1 MREPGP
7 SLTRLTD
14 LIAGRGGED
23 AAVLA
28 DDPEG
33 LYTLGAAE
41 LSGRIGKVAR
51 GLFARGVERGER
63 VGLFAPP
70 SPEWIA
76 VRLGIGAAGAVSVPI
91 DPLASPDEVAMICRA
106 SAMVRLFTSA
116 SHLPL
121 LDGIHAEKLREII
134 VMDEAGPAP
143 EAKGLCRVSLR
154 ELAAAAADG
163 AALPDLSGGEPA
175 MMVFTSGTTG
185 APKYFTLSYDNIEAN
200 VRAIAGTGLIGGN
213 DRLLVPLPLHH
224 VYPFVVGV
232 LVPLWTGAVIVLP
245 QAAQGPAIVRAL
257 ERSRATMMI
266 GVPRLYQALVAG
278 IEAQARAKG
287 TAASRLFNA
296 MLALCIAA
304 KSRLGVNLGRRL
316 FGAVHARFGGSMRLM
331 VSAGAKL
338 EAPVIWKIEGL
349 GFDLLTGYGLAETAS
364 AFTGNVPGAKRI
376 GSEGRP
382 LSGGSA
388 RIAKLAD
395 VEALPG
401 ADGEIQLKGPSVFA
415 GYLDNPEANA
425 QAFTEDGWFRT
436 GDLGS
441 IDADGFVY
449 VTGRAKEM
457 IVLGGGKNVF
467 PEDLERIYAETPY
480 FTEIAVLERDGDLVA
495 LIVPDLEKIHADGYA
510 SLDDVVR
517 VAISAKA
524 QGLAPH
530 QRLSGYAISREPLPR
545 TRLGKYQRFLLPQ
558 LYDRAMKGETRP
570 VESAEP
576 SEEDKALLADPTAAA
591 AWEVMRE
598 RYAEK
603 RLSMDASPQLD
614 LGIDSLE
621 WLGLG
626 MALEA
631 ATGRTLEPERLAS
644 VATVRD
650 LIRLACEAPAGDASA
665 TGALEPT
672 AAARAQVAADARR
685 WLAPTGAGTRAL
697 GAMLAGLNRLLVRTL
712 FRLRMEGSENL
723 PKAGPFILV
732 ANHASDLDPPVLSA
746 SLPWS
751 ALRRIY
757 WSGDRGRLFGGALS
771 RRFCRAVH
779 IFPVDERAP
788 GATLVMA
795 EEVLE
800 RGNCLV
806 WFPESWRTPDGKL
819 QRFRPGIGALLLRR
833 PVPLVPTW
841 IDGTF
846 EALPRTR
853 RMPKLHPVRVR
864 FGRMIDPALLVQAAG
879 GDPIAIASRLRDEV
893 AALAPLPKPS
903 EGPATSP

>member
-1 MREPGP
+1 MSAPSP
-7 SLTRLTD
+7 SLTRLPA
-14 LIAGRGGED
+14 LIAQRG
-23 AAVLA
+23 A
-28 DDPEG
+28 DDLAILTDDTEG
-33 LYTLGAAE
+33 IHRLACGELAA
-41 LSGRIGKVAR
+41 RIEALARGLVAR
-51 GLFARGVERGER
+51 GAARGER
-63 VGLFAPP
+63 IGLFAPP
-70 SPEWIA
+70 GPEWVA
-76 VRLGIGAAGAVSVPI
+76 ARLGIGAAGAVAVPI
-91 DPLASPDEVAMICRA
+91 DPLASADEVAMIVGA
-106 SAMVRLFTSA
+106 SGMTRLFTTA
-116 SHLPL
+116 GQLPAL
-121 LDGIHAEKLREII
+121 VGAPPGQLGEIVVIDGDAGNDGDDGGDGDGPRRLALRE
-134 VMDEAGPAP
+134 VTQATAQE
-143 EAKGLCRVSLR
+143 V
-154 ELAAAAADG
+154 
-163 AALPDLSGGEPA
+163 ALPGLAGDEPA

-185 APKYFTLSYDNIEAN
+185 TPKYFTLSYDNIEAN
-200 VRAIAGTGLIGGN
+200 VRAIAGTGLIGAT

-257 ERSRATMMI
+257 ERSEATMMI

-278 IEAQARAKG
+278 IEAQARARG
-287 TAASRLFNA
+287 PAAERLFGA
-296 MLALCIAA
+296 MLAVSIAA
-304 KSRLGVNLGRRL
+304 KRRVGVNLGRRL
-316 FGAVHARFGGSMRLM
+316 FAAVHKRFGGSMRLM

-338 EAPVIWKIEGL
+338 EAPVIWTIEGL

-382 LSGGSA
+382 LSGGQA
-388 RIAKLAD
+388 RIARIAD
-395 VEALPG
+395 AETLPG
-401 ADGEIQLKGPSVFA
+401 ADGEIQLKGPSVFT

-467 PEDLERIYAETPY
+467 PEDLERVYADTPY
-480 FTEIAVLERDGDLVA
+480 FSEIAVLERDGDLVA
-495 LIVPDLEKIHADGYA
+495 LIVPDMEKIRADGYA
-510 SLDDVVR
+510 TLDDVVR
-517 VAISAKA
+517 VALSAKA
-524 QGLAPH
+524 QGLASH

-558 LYDRAMKGETRP
+558 LYDRALKGETRP
-570 VESAEP
+570 PGPAEP
-576 SEEDKALLADPTAAA
+576 SEEDRALLADPAAAA
-591 AWEVMRE
+591 AWEVLKA

-603 RLSMDASPQLD
+603 RLGMDASPQLD

-631 ATGRTLEPERLAS
+631 ATGRTLEPERLSS
-644 VATVRD
+644 VETVRD
-650 LIRLACEAPAGDASA
+650 LIRLAAEAPAGEAGGG
-665 TGALEPT
+665 GALEPT
-672 AAARAQVAADARR
+672 AATRAQVAADAER
-685 WLAPTGAGTRAL
+685 WLAPTRGGTRAF
-697 GAMLAGLNRLLVRTL
+697 GTALAGLNRTLVRTA
-712 FRLRMEGSENL
+712 FRLKVEGQENL
-723 PKAGPFILV
+723 PAAGPFIIV
-732 ANHASDLDPPVLSA
+732 ANHASDLDPPVLAA
-746 SLPWS
+746 SLPWT

-757 WSGDRGRLFGGALS
+757 WSGDRGRLFASALS

-788 GATLVMA
+788 GATLAMA
-795 EEVLE
+795 EEVLV

-841 IDGTF
+841 IEGTF
-846 EALPRTR
+846 AALPRTR
-853 RMPKLHPVRVR
+853 RMPKLHPVGVR
-864 FGRMIDPALLVQAAG
+864 FGTMFEPASLVEEAG
-879 GDPIAIASRLRDEV
+879 GDPVAMASRLREAV
-893 AALAPLPKPS
+893 AALSPGAPRS
-903 EGPATSP
+903 

>member
-7 SLTRLTD
+7 PLTRLTD
-14 LIAGRGGED
+14 LIAGRGD
-23 AAVLA
+23 DHAIFA
-28 DDPEG
+28 DDAEG
-33 LYTLGAAE
+33 LHTLGSAE
-41 LSGRIGKVAR
+41 LSRRIGKVAR
-51 GLFARGVERGER
+51 SLLARGVERGER

-76 VRLGIGAAGAVSVPI
+76 VRLGMGAAGAVSVPI
-91 DPLASPDEVAMICRA
+91 DPLAAADEVAMI
-106 SAMVRLFTSA
+106 VRSSGMTRLCATA

-121 LDGIHAEKLREII
+121 LDGIAAGCLREII
-134 VMDEAGPAP
+134 VMDGAGGKAGGAAGGAAGGHEP
-143 EAKGLCRVSLR
+143 LRLSLH
-154 ELAAAAADG
+154 ELTSAAADG
-163 AALPDLSGGEPA
+163 VDLPDLEGGEPA

-200 VRAIAGTGLIGGN
+200 VRAIAGTGLIGGQ

-232 LVPLWTGAVIVLP
+232 LVPLSAGAVIVLP

-278 IEAQARAKG
+278 IEAQARARG
-287 TAASRLFNA
+287 PAASRLFNA
-296 MLALCIAA
+296 MLALSIAV

-316 FGAVHARFGGSMRLM
+316 FGAVHTRFGGSMRLM

-349 GFDLLTGYGLAETAS
+349 GFELLTGYGLAETAS

-382 LSGGSA
+382 LSGGRA
-388 RIAKLAD
+388 RVVELVD

-401 ADGEIQLKGPSVFA
+401 ADGEIQLKGPSVFP

-467 PEDLERIYAETPY
+467 PEDLERIYGETPY
-480 FTEIAVLERDGDLVA
+480 FTEVAVLERDGDLVA

-517 VAISAKA
+517 VALSAKA
-524 QGLAPH
+524 QGLASH

-558 LYDRAMKGETRP
+558 LYDRAIKGETRP
-570 VESAEP
+570 PEPAEP

-631 ATGRTLEPERLAS
+631 ATGRTLEPERLAG
-644 VATVRD
+644 VETVRD
-650 LIRLACEAPAGDASA
+650 LIRLACAAPAGEASA
-665 TGALEPT
+665 AGALEPS
-672 AAARAQVAADARR
+672 ASARAQVAADAER
-685 WLAPTGAGTRAL
+685 WLAPTRAGTRAI
-697 GAMLAGLNRLLVRTL
+697 GATLAGLNRLLVCTI
-712 FRLRMEGSENL
+712 FRLRVEGSENL
-723 PKAGPFILV
+723 PDAGPYILV

-746 SLPWS
+746 SLPW
-751 ALRRIY
+751 AAARRVY
-757 WSGDRGRLFGGALS
+757 WSGDRGRLFASALS

-788 GATLVMA
+788 GTTLAMA
-795 EEVLE
+795 EEVLV

-806 WFPESWRTPDGKL
+806 WFPESWRTPDGQL

-833 PVPLVPTW
+833 QVPLVPTW

-853 RMPKLHPVRVR
+853 RVPKLHPVRVR
-864 FGRMIDPALLVQAAG
+864 FGRVIDPATLVQAAG
-879 GDPIAIASRLRDEV
+879 GDPIAIASRLREEV
-893 AALAPLPKPS
+893 AALAPGS
-903 EGPATSP
+903 T

>member
-1 MREPGP
+1 MREPGA
-7 SLTRLTD
+7 SLTRLTEFVARR
-14 LIAGRGGED
+14 AGD
-23 AAVLA
+23 VPAVLA
-28 DDPEG
+28 DDADG
-33 LYTLGAAE
+33 LQR
-41 LSGRIGKVAR
+41 LSAGDLARRIEAVAR
-51 GLFARGVERGER
+51 GLVARGATRGER
-63 VGLFAPP
+63 IGLFAPP

-76 VRLGIGAAGAVSVPI
+76 VRLGIGAAGAVAVPI
-91 DPLASPDEVAMICRA
+91 DPLASTDEATMIVRA
-106 SAMVRLFTSA
+106 SGMARLFTTA

-121 LDGIHAEKLREII
+121 LDGIGADTLQEIV
-134 VMDEAGPAP
+134 VMDEAEVAAADPGPR
-143 EAKGLCRVSLR
+143 RVSLR
-154 ELAAAAADG
+154 ELTAAAGEAVT
-163 AALPDLSGGEPA
+163 LPVLSGGEPA

-185 APKYFTLSYDNIEAN
+185 TPKYFTLSYDNIEAN
-200 VRAIAGTGLIGGN
+200 VRAIAGTGLIGGD

-232 LVPLWTGAVIVLP
+232 LVPLATGAVIVLP

-257 ERSRATMMI
+257 ERSQATMMI

-278 IEAQARAKG
+278 IEAQARARG
-287 TAASRLFNA
+287 PAAWRLFKL
-296 MLALCIAA
+296 MLGLSIEA
-304 KSRLGVNLGRRL
+304 KRRLGVNLGRRL
-316 FGAVHARFGGSMRLM
+316 FAPVHARFGGSMRLM

-338 EAPVIWKIEGL
+338 EAPVIWTIEGL
-349 GFDLLTGYGLAETAS
+349 GFELLTGYGLAETAS

-382 LSGGSA
+382 LSGGQA
-388 RIAKLAD
+388 RIAALAD
-395 VEALPG
+395 AEALPE

-467 PEDLERIYAETPY
+467 PEDLERIYGETPY
-480 FTEIAVLERDGDLVA
+480 FTEMAVLERDGDLVA
-495 LIVPDLEKIHADGYA
+495 LIVPDLEKIRGDGYA

-517 VAISAKA
+517 VALSAKA
-524 QGLAPH
+524 QGLASH

-558 LYDRAMKGETRP
+558 LYDRALKGETRP
-570 VESAEP
+570 AQPPEP
-576 SEEDKALLADPTAAA
+576 SDEDKALLADPTAAA
-591 AWEVMRE
+591 AWAVMRE

-631 ATGRTLEPERLAS
+631 ATGRALEPERMAG
-644 VATVRD
+644 VETVRE
-650 LIRLACEAPAGDASA
+650 LIRLTCEAPAGEA
-665 TGALEPT
+665 TTAGAPEPS
-672 AAARAQVAADARR
+672 AAARAQVAADAER
-685 WLAPTGAGTRAL
+685 WLAPTKAGTRAF
-697 GAMLAGLNRLLVRTL
+697 GAVLAGLNRLVVRTA
-712 FRLRMEGSENL
+712 FRLRVEGLENL
-723 PKAGPFILV
+723 PAAGPYILV

-746 SLPWS
+746 SLPWE
-751 ALRRIY
+751 ALRRVY
-757 WSGDRGRLFGGALS
+757 WSGDRGRLFASAFS

-788 GATLVMA
+788 GATLAMA
-795 EEVLE
+795 EEVLA

-833 PVPLVPTW
+833 PVALVPTW

-853 RMPKLHPVRVR
+853 RMPKLHPLRVR
-864 FGRMIDPALLVQAAG
+864 FGAPIDPASLVQAAG
-879 GDPIAIASRLRDEV
+879 SDAVAIASRLRDEV
-893 AALAPLPKPS
+893 AALAPGARP
-903 EGPATSP
+903 GDAAG

>member
-1 MREPGP
+1 MPATGRAG
-7 SLTRLTD
+7 SRCGKLTQ
-14 LIAGRGGED
+14 
-23 AAVLA
+23 
-28 DDPEG
+28 
-33 LYTLGAAE
+33 
-41 LSGRIGKVAR
+41 
-51 GLFARGVERGER
+51 
-63 VGLFAPP
+63 
-70 SPEWIA
+70 
-76 VRLGIGAAGAVSVPI
+76 
-91 DPLASPDEVAMICRA
+91 
-106 SAMVRLFTSA
+106 
-116 SHLPL
+116 
-121 LDGIHAEKLREII
+121 
-134 VMDEAGPAP
+134 
-143 EAKGLCRVSLR
+143 
-154 ELAAAAADG
+154 AAAQE
-163 AALPDLSGGEPA
+163 AALPILSGDEPA

-185 APKYFTLSYDNIEAN
+185 TPKYFTLSYDNIEAN
-200 VRAIAGTGLIGGN
+200 VRAIAGTGLIGAA

-257 ERSRATMMI
+257 ERSEATMMI
-266 GVPRLYQALVAG
+266 GVPRLYQALMAG
-278 IEAQARAKG
+278 IEAQARARG
-287 TAASRLFNA
+287 PAAERLFAA
-296 MLALCIAA
+296 MLAVSIAA
-304 KSRLGVNLGRRL
+304 KRRLGVTLGRRL
-316 FGAVHARFGGSMRLM
+316 FAAVHKRFGGSMRLM

-349 GFDLLTGYGLAETAS
+349 GFELLTGYGLAETAS
-364 AFTGNVPGAKRI
+364 AFTGNIPGAKRI

-382 LSGGSA
+382 LSGGQA
-388 RIAKLAD
+388 RIATVAD
-395 VEALPG
+395 ADTLPG
-401 ADGEIQLKGPSVFA
+401 AGGEIQLKGPSVFA

-425 QAFTEDGWFRT
+425 QAFTEDGWFHT

-441 IDADGFVY
+441 IDGDGFVY

-480 FTEIAVLERDGDLVA
+480 FAEIAVLEYRGDLVA
-495 LIVPDLEKIHADGYA
+495 LIVPDLEKIRADGYA
-510 SLDDVVR
+510 ALDDVVR
-517 VAISAKA
+517 VTLSAKA
-524 QGLAPH
+524 QALASH

-558 LYDRAMKGETRP
+558 LYDRALKGETRP
-570 VESAEP
+570 PQPAELGD
-576 SEEDKALLADPTAAA
+576 EDKALLADPAAAA
-591 AWEVMRE
+591 AWEVLKE

-644 VATVRD
+644 VETVRD
-650 LIRLACEAPAGDASA
+650 LIRLAAEAPAGETS
-665 TGALEPT
+665 GAGGIEPT
-672 AAARAQVAADARR
+672 AATRAQVAADAAL
-685 WLAPTGAGTRAL
+685 WLAPTKGTTRAF
-697 GAMLAGLNRLLVRTL
+697 GTMLAGLNRTLVRTL
-712 FRLRMEGSENL
+712 LRLQVEGGENL
-723 PKAGPFILV
+723 PAAGPYIIV
-732 ANHASDLDPPVLSA
+732 ANHASDLDPPVLAA
-746 SLPWS
+746 SLPWL

-757 WSGDRGRLFGGALS
+757 WSGDRGRLFTSALS

-788 GATLVMA
+788 GATLAMA
-795 EEVLE
+795 EEVLS
-800 RGNCLV
+800 RRNCLV

-841 IDGTF
+841 IEGTF
-846 EALPRTR
+846 AALPRTK

-864 FGRMIDPALLVQAAG
+864 FGAAIDPAWLVQAAG
-879 GDPIAIASRLRDEV
+879 SDPVAIASRLREAV
-893 AALAPLPKPS
+893 VALAPGSAP
-903 EGPATSP
+903 GD